1 MIMKQYSIK
10 MTAVTCSLLFTSL
23 FSVAQTEQGCP
34 VVCRELSKQGDSVI
48 IRMEM
53 DLNGQRPMPR
63 KSYDVK
69 PILTNG
75 AQRLLLPSV
84 SVKGRRS
91 FRDYKR
97 SLTFMTKSERNAWQ
111 QPYAVLRK
119 GEAGTVDYRYSVA
132 YEPWMKDAWLDVASE
147 TCACGTM
154 DQSVTKRA
162 SERIQL
168 EDLFLNKPVL
178 AYRQPKAEQI
188 KQRELQGESYLDFVV
203 DKTDIRPDYRNNP
216 RELERIRQLV
226 GDVYNDK
233 DVTIRHIEITG
244 YASPEGSLAH
254 NKVLSENRAKSLC
267 KYIQDCYSIPA
278 DRFGVNF
285 GGENWDGLTELVK
298 ASDMKEKDQILSI
311 IGSTDIEDGRETK
324 LMELAGGAPYRYML
338 TNMFPGLRKAECR
351 IDYNVRNYDVEE
363 ARKLISTKPQNLS
376 LNEMFLLANTY
387 AAGSDEFNE
396 VMGIAVRMYPDDEV
410 ANLNAANAALQVG
423 DIKSAEK
430 YLQKAGNGAE
440 VLNARGVILALQKK
454 NEEAMKLFRQASE
467 AGCKQADE
475 NIKQLTY

>member
-1 MIMKQYSIK
+1 MKQYSIK
-10 MTAVTCSLLFTSL
+10 TTAATCCLLFSSL
-23 FSVAQTEQGCP
+23 FSMAQAEQGCP
-34 VVCRELSKQGDSVI
+34 VVCQELSKQGDSVI
-48 IRMEM
+48 VRMEM

-69 PILTNG
+69 PVLTNG
-75 AQRLLLPSV
+75 AQQLQLPAV

-91 FRDYKR
+91 YRDYKR
-97 SLTFMTKSERNAWQ
+97 SLAFMTKNERAVWQ

-119 GEAGTVDYRYSVA
+119 GEAGRVDYRYSVA
-132 YEPWMKDAWLDVASE
+132 YEPWMKDAWLDVTSE

-154 DQSVTKRA
+154 AQSVTKRA
-162 SERIQL
+162 SEHIKL
-168 EDLFLNKPVL
+168 EDLFLANPSL
-178 AYRQPKAEQI
+178 AYRQPAAEQV
-188 KQRELQGESYLDFVV
+188 KQRERQGESYLDFVV
-203 DKTDIRPDYRNNP
+203 GKTDIRPDFRNNP
-216 RELERIRQLV
+216 RELERIRQMV
-226 GDVYNDK
+226 GDVYNDQ
-233 DVTIRHIEITG
+233 DITIRRIEITG
-244 YASPEGSLAH
+244 YASPEGTLAH

-298 ASDMKEKDQILSI
+298 ASSMKEKEQVLAI
-311 IGSTDIEDGRETK
+311 INNTAIADGRETK
-324 LMELAGGAPYRYML
+324 LMELAGGAPYNYML
-338 TNMFPGLRKAECR
+338 TNMFPSLRKAECR
-351 IDYNVRNYDVEE
+351 IEYNVRNYDVEE
-363 ARKLISTKPQNLS
+363 TRKLISTKPQNLS
-376 LNEMFLLANTY
+376 LSEMFLLANSY
-387 AAGSDEFNE
+387 QAGSDEFNE
-396 VMGIAVRMYPDDEV
+396 VMGIAVRMYPEDET

-454 NEEAMKLFRQASE
+454 NDEALQLFRQASE
-467 AGCKQADE
+467 AGCAQAAE